1 MNGCI
6 LCIVAGG
13 IGGLVKSL
21 LEHNGG
27 IVMPEQEDGIIVLGT
42 LADVLGGAVIGWAST
57 NELVYSYFSA
67 SEPNFALA
75 LFLGI
80 AWMPVIQA
88 ILNRLG
94 LLKEKIKR
102 NNSVDRVK
110 SEILPLLIIR

>member
-27 IVMPEQEDGIIVLGT
+27 IVLPDRDNGIIVLGT

-94 LLKEKIKR
+94 LLKEKLKQ
-102 NNSVDRVK
+102 NK
-110 SEILPLLIIR
+110 SMNEAKSRILPLLIIR